1 LSQAVPLARIPV
13 GIVVERRKAKSAWID
28 FTWQPVSVL
37 AGQPE
42 AAAWTMLSEEGD
54 TALFYAGA
62 AEIELFRTETT
73 NYRDNLAS
81 NTPSLWVVLRPT
93 NVEPPF
99 EVIAATADP
108 AEGEAFTEA
117 GNDLVER
124 LPMPDAVRDVLDA
137 FVAEH
142 HVERQFFKRK
152 RDRADPEALARRGP
166 LRQGK
171 DE

>member
-1 LSQAVPLARIPV
+1 LNVATPLVRIPV
-13 GIVVERRKAKSAWID
+13 GIVVERRKARSAWID
-28 FTWQPVSVL
+28 FTWRPVSVL

-42 AAAWTMLSEEGD
+42 AAAWTMLSEDGD
-54 TALFYAGA
+54 TALFYAGT
-62 AEIELFRTETT
+62 AEIELFRSETT

-81 NTPSLWVVLRPT
+81 SLPSIWVVLRPT
-93 NVEPPF
+93 SVDPPY
-99 EVIAATADP
+99 EIVAVTVDP

-124 LPMPDAVRDVLDA
+124 VPMPEVVRDTLDA

-142 HVERQFFKRK
+142 HVEREFVKRK

-166 LRQGK
+166 MRKGT
-171 DE
+171 DR

>member
-1 LSQAVPLARIPV
+1 LSAPLHRIPV
-13 GIVVERRKAKSAWID
+13 GVVVARRKAKSQWID

-37 AGQPE
+37 PGRPDT
-42 AAAWTMLSEEGD
+42 AAWTPLSEEGD
-54 TALFYAGA
+54 AALFYAGA
-62 AEIELFRTETT
+62 ADIELHRTETG
-73 NYRDNLAS
+73 NYRDNLARAR
-81 NTPSLWVVLRPT
+81 PSLWVVLRPT
-93 NVEPPF
+93 NVEPPY
-99 EVIAATADP
+99 EIVAVTADP

-117 GNDLVER
+117 GNDLVEAVA
-124 LPMPDAVRDVLDA
+124 MPEPIRDVVDA

-166 LRQGK
+166 LRKGG